1 MSDFQNEPIALSQL
15 PDFEEV
21 NLEPVSKKYLK
32 VLIFN
37 AFIFSMVLIVSY
49 FVSLFFFYELLG
61 NVMIYIGIIIL
72 SLIILNIIW
81 TVFEFK
87 NRKFAL
93 REKDLIYKRGLLR
106 HTTSIVPFN
115 RIQHVTVFEGW
126 YSRKLG
132 LKSVAVYTAG
142 GTWAMMKIAGLPK
155 ETADKINQ
163 LILKKIDE
171 EERENLENI
180 TESEHD

>member
-1 MSDFQNEPIALSQL
+1 MSDFQNEPITMSQL

-37 AFIFSMVLIVSY
+37 ALIFSMVLIVSY
-49 FVSLFFFYELLG
+49 SVSLFFFYELLG
-61 NVMIYIGIIIL
+61 NVLIYIGIIIL
-72 SLIILNIIW
+72 LLIVLNIIW
-81 TVFEFK
+81 TLFEFK

-115 RIQHVTVFEGW
+115 RIQHITVLEGW

-163 LILKKIDE
+163 LILRKIDE
-171 EERENLENI
+171 EETANAENL
-180 TESEHD
+180 TDPEHD

>member
-1 MSDFQNEPIALSQL
+1 MSDFQNQPIVLSQL
-15 PDFEEV
+15 PDFGEV
-21 NLEPVSKKYLK
+21 NMEPVSKKYLK

-37 AFIFSMVLIVSY
+37 AFVLSMVLVISYSVS
-49 FVSLFFFYELLG
+49 FFFFYELLG
-61 NVMIYIGIIIL
+61 NRLIYIGIFIL
-72 SLIILNIIW
+72 FLIPFHIIW
-81 TVFEFK
+81 ILREFK

-142 GTWAMMKIAGLPK
+142 GTWAMMKIPGLPS
-155 ETADKINQ
+155 ETADRINQ
-163 LILKKIDE
+163 LILKKIE
-171 EERENLENI
+171 EEETETAENI
-180 TESEHD
+180 TDIEHD